1 MKGGVGEL
9 GLERV
14 VLGSARR
21 ASSSQA
27 LVRRQCG
34 LLCELAHLL
43 TVFVASQWARTGVW
57 QFWGRVVGG
66 LRTDRVESWTG
77 MKGKLRQPLSWPF

>member
-1 MKGGVGEL
+1 MSWAWSGWCWGVPAGHL
-9 GLERV
+9 P
-14 VLGSARR
+14 
-21 ASSSQA
+21 SQA